1 MNVRFCSVAFLCL
14 FSLIASAKAANT
26 FCGIAFSP
34 STGVFGYSYNQRS
47 AEAARSVAV
56 KNCESRSKQRDS
68 ASYTARNAWAALAVG
83 KGNGYGWGWGTS
95 KAIAEKN
102 ALKSCA
108 RHTTNGRIRMSLSSS
123 YSGK

>member
-1 MNVRFCSVAFLCL
+1 MSPRSCVIALLFM
-14 FSLIASAKAANT
+14 FSLMASAAAADT
-26 FCGIAFSP
+26 YCGIAFSQ

-47 AEAARSVAV
+47 QEAARSVAV
-56 KNCESRSKQRDS
+56 RNCNNRSGKRDA

-95 KAIAEKN
+95 KAIAESH

-108 RHTTNGRIRMSLSSS
+108 KHTAGGRIRMSLSSS
-123 YSGK
+123 TARK